1 MANKYSADDIKKML
15 GGDSSL
21 PGASGSGTSDREE
34 KIPELKSNSYTADD
48 IREML
53 GKKAQKSV
61 IENQVESKSTVQPTG
76 VNDSRSDVNREDKNT
91 GLKESSTTEKN
102 TVIKPN
108 SGMIFGGS
116 SFGTSIKN
124 NDVNIGANNPVN
136 SSYISDPKGLSIG
149 AIDDAIELRENPV
162 DIDVDKFLSYGY
174 KMTGAER
181 KAAAKY
187 ASDYLRE
194 YDKQHQQGFHA
205 SKQKISDSLYEN
217 SEYNKMVRLK
227 NKASTGG
234 RFVSGLLSSIPFLG
248 TAYDKLMGLSGSDGN
263 FMKRTFEDA
272 ETQGGAAYTLGKF
285 TGNAALYSAGQSVMD
300 RIPAL
305 TSAKSIASSGIGNIL
320 GGSEVANKL
329 SDSAVNALS
338 DLSLDIAFDTLPGTV
353 KDYNS
358 GEDAET
364 IAKNAV
370 KNVGVNTLFNIGGEA
385 LQYLPGLK
393 SRIEGRNSS
402 NVPVSEESL
411 SNQSRILENVAEK
424 IKDSNTKIE
433 ENGSFIDDIAETVQK
448 TRPIPKSEIPKTSK
462 LSRLDSD
469 VTKLVKWYG
478 DDSDI
483 DRLVEFRKVLSD
495 FENTGSLE
503 YLSKIDEIAS
513 QLETSMKGKTYT
525 YKDRLNKNGSI
536 KRKGTTYTYG
546 DTGGIDA
553 ALEDSLSAIDEI
565 YTLKSTQP
573 AIQQNN
579 EIPSFKN
586 SDGMTNEEYFDTFL
600 AGGKL
605 ESRTEIPRLEE
616 LKMSSGEY
624 VTKTATNTLSNSEL
638 FKNNPKMQQILQEE
652 IDSGRMTFNTV
663 TEDESIKAAQD
674 AFKKDPVAEAERL
687 MSSDSWKEAKDF
699 DGGMM
704 LLKSASD
711 SGDYDTVRHMAKK
724 IASEGHDAGVRLQAL
739 DKYSRTAEGTIAKA
753 QSILDKQI
761 KEWASNSVNDAAE
774 VKRVSDLLKSE
785 IKSISESASYQDIE
799 SAVKSIIGE
808 SKISKQITDQDIT
821 EISRMLKK
829 GYASDIE
836 NTIDTIL
843 ATQQYGI
850 SDEIIE
856 VVQNI
861 FEQANKFGENSKK
874 RVLLENKAYAL
885 LANEITN
892 SSWQDKWDTWR
903 YLSMLS
909 KPATHERNII
919 GNVGMNVVS
928 GVKNNIAAALEST
941 VDAVSPNGIQRTKS
955 ILNPLSESD
964 RSLISYAAK
973 DADEVAYRALSGSKY
988 GVKEGIEGQAKAFRS
1003 GPGKFIQKV
1012 ADTNSALLE
1021 VEDYAGLKAKY
1032 STSLAGYLKANKVDA
1047 TIFDATDDAS
1057 KAFLDKAREYAISEA
1072 KKATFH
1078 EESTFADALS
1088 KFSQNMRNS
1097 DNVRDKAIGAMIE
1110 GVVPFKKTPI
1120 NIVKTAGRYSPLSI
1134 VDAVFNKLPKALKS
1148 SGNNAG
1154 KYTVSQAI
1162 DSLASGLT
1170 GTGIMMLGAYMGSKG
1185 LIRGKG
1191 TGDEAQDSFDQLRG
1205 QQNYSI
1211 QFGDG
1216 SYTIDW
1222 MAPSVLPLLV
1232 GVELQKAWE
1241 DKGNIDSSE
1250 LFNSIA
1256 SLADPIVE
1264 TTMMSGVSNALSNVR
1279 YSDSDTGI
1287 LSSFAT
1293 GLATGYATQG
1303 IPSTLGAVARA
1314 IDNTRRDSSGTQKG
1328 VLGQLEY
1335 TLNSTKNK
1343 IPYLSEQMPEYR
1355 DAWGRTQENFSGG
1368 DGSLAS
1374 NLAYQLFS
1382 PGYYSEGNTT
1392 SNDAY
1397 LQKLYDKTG
1406 ESDILPKKVSRSYNG
1421 EKIDPYTYSRV
1432 QKNVGQK
1439 SYELIDYLR
1448 TSDRSGMSDVM
1459 QAEIIPD
1466 IYSYAKDIALDK
1478 AGIKDLSGTNEK
1490 LAQIEE
1496 EQGTDALVAYLSI
1509 SKMEGSGSS
1518 GGLVKDDWIN
1528 YLDSSD
1534 LTPLQK
1540 AYIFRLKYP
1549 KSENPFD

>member
-1 MANKYSADDIKKML
+1 MSKKNYTSDDVERIIKKNNWRKPSVSPQKTDIS
-15 GGDSSL
+15 GEAWTRASKSS
-21 PGASGSGTSDREE
+21 TQ
-34 KIPELKSNSYTADD
+34 IPKLEQSSTSNSRSGLNTEEIIPYLEESTA
-48 IREML
+48 
-53 GKKAQKSV
+53 KY
-61 IENQVESKSTVQPTG
+61 
-76 VNDSRSDVNREDKNT
+76 
-91 GLKESSTTEKN
+91 KN

-108 SGMIFGGS
+108 SGMIYGGS
-116 SFGTSIKN
+116 SFGTSTKN
-124 NDVNIGANNPVN
+124 NDVNIGVSNLL
-136 SSYISDPKGLSIG
+136 STSYNGKGKGLSIG
-149 AIDDAIELRENPV
+149 TIDDSISMRDNPV
-162 DIDVDKFLSYGY
+162 GIDVDKFLSDGY
-174 KMTGAER
+174 KMTDIER

-187 ASDYLRE
+187 ASDYLKE
-194 YDKQHQQGFHA
+194 YDKQYRQGFHA
-205 SKQKISDSLYEN
+205 SKQKISDSMDKD

-234 RFVSGLLSSIPFLG
+234 RFVSGLLSSIPFLD
-248 TAYDKLMGLSGSDGN
+248 TAYDKLMGLVGSDDN
-263 FMKRTFEDA
+263 FMERTFEDA
-272 ETQGGAAYTLGKF
+272 ETQGGAANILGKF
-285 TGNAALYSAGQSVMD
+285 AGNAALYSAGQSVMD
-300 RIPAL
+300 SIPAL
-305 TSAKSIASSGIGNIL
+305 STVKSKAAAGIGKTLGGTNAANNVGNFVSNVSSGL
-320 GGSEVANKL
+320 P
-329 SDSAVNALS
+329 
-338 DLSLDIAFDTLPGTV
+338 LDITFDTIPSAV
-353 KDYNS
+353 KDYKS
-358 GEDAET
+358 GENSET

-402 NVPVSEESL
+402 DVPVSEESL

-433 ENGSFIDDIAETVQK
+433 ENGSFIDDIAETMQK
-448 TRPIPKSEIPKTSK
+448 TRTIPKSEIPKTSK

-483 DRLVEFRKVLSD
+483 DRLIEFRKALSD

-573 AIQQNN
+573 AIPQNN

-704 LLKSASD
+704 LMKSASD
-711 SGDYDTVRHMAKK
+711 SGDYDTVRHMARKV
-724 IASEGHDAGVRLQAL
+724 ASEGHDAGVRLQAL

-753 QSILDKQI
+753 QSILDKQV
-761 KEWASNSVNDAAE
+761 KMWAANSVNDASEA
-774 VKRVSDLLKSE
+774 KRVSDLIKTEIRNMSANNMTSE
-785 IKSISESASYQDIE
+785 QDIL
-799 SAVKSIIGE
+799 SSVKSIIGE
-808 SKISKQITDQDIT
+808 SKISKQITDQDIS

-850 SDEIIE
+850 SDETIE
-856 VVQNI
+856 AVQNI
-861 FEQANKFGENSKK
+861 FEQANKFGENSKR

-892 SSWQDKWDTWR
+892 SNWKDKWDTWR

-955 ILNPLSESD
+955 ILNPLSGSD
-964 RSLISYAAK
+964 RSLISSAAK

-988 GVKEGIEGQAKAFRS
+988 GVKSGIEGQAKAFRS
-1003 GPGKFIQKV
+1003 VPGKLIQKI
-1012 ADTNSALLE
+1012 ADKNSALLE

-1032 STSLAGYLKANKVDA
+1032 STSLAGYLKSNKVDA

-1078 EESTFADALS
+1078 EDSAFADALS
-1088 KFSQNMRNS
+1088 NFSQNMRNS

-1279 YSDSDTGI
+1279 YSDSDTDV

-1303 IPSTLGAVARA
+1303 IPSTLGAVARSV
-1314 IDNTRRDSSGTQKG
+1314 DNTRRDSSGTQKG

-1335 TLNSTKNK
+1335 TLNSIKNK
-1343 IPYLSEQMPEYR
+1343 IPVLSEQSPEYR

-1406 ESDILPKKVSRSYNG
+1406 ESDILPKKVSRSYSG

-1432 QKNVGQK
+1432 QKNAGQK

-1448 TSDRSGMSDVM
+1448 TSDRSGTSDVM

-1466 IYSYAKDIALDK
+1466 IYSYAKDVALDK

-1496 EQGTDALVAYLSI
+1496 EQGTDALIAYLSI

-1528 YLDSSD
+1528 YLDASD

-1540 AYIFRLKYP
+1540 AYIFNLKYP
-1549 KSENPFD
+1549 KSKDNPFD